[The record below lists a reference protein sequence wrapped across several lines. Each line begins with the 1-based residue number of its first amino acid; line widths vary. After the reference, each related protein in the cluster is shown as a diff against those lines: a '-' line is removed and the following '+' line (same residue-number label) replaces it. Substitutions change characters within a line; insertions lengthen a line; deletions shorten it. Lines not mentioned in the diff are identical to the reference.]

1 MKERANRPPSGQS
14 VAQFR
19 YEGSTLI
26 EDLLGLDGV
35 TPGTANQLANQVAAK
50 HAGRPL
56 NPA

>member
-1 MKERANRPPSGQS
+1 M
-14 VAQFR
+14 AQFR